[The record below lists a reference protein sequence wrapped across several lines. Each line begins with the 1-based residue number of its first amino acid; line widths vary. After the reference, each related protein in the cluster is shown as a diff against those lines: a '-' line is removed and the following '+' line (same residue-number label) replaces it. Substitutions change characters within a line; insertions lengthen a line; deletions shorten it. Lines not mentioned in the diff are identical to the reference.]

1 MKVIRALRDIHVP
14 LTPEEGREDYV
25 VFSQIRCGNLTLVAD
40 SYIHKLVEDSYEVY
54 ANVNEKFKRDKF
66 TNKKVDDVNM
76 GG

>member
-14 LTPEEGREDYV
+14 ITPEEDREDYV
-25 VFSQIRCGNLTLVAD
+25 VFSQIRCGNLALIAD
-40 SYIHKLVEDSYEVY
+40 SYIKKLDEDSFELY

-66 TNKKVDDVNM
+66 TNKKVDNVNM